1 MEKRFTMIRASH
13 YVLLRIMFTATPG
26 EKLCFSG
33 GAKSKETASPKYKN
47 KKLDFF
53 YQLGALKSRNSTLFS
68 RVALF

>member
-1 MEKRFTMIRASH
+1 MIRASH
-13 YVLLRIMFTATPG
+13 YVLLRIMFTAIPG

-53 YQLGALKSRNSTLFS
+53 TNSGLSNLVIQLFFQGA
-68 RVALF
+68 ALF